1 MNYKVKC
8 IREKM
13 KLLNIQGLIIS
24 NPVNVKYIIGLPI
37 EGIILITEKE
47 NYIITDARYIEEVNQ
62 FITINDEFIIYDFKD
77 ITETDNQSFFQNC
90 ENVGFEENYVTY
102 AEYENIV
109 RKYRIKNIEET
120 EKIIEKMRMIKDEKE
135 IEKIKKACEITDNCF
150 SHLLTFIKI
159 GMTEKQIAL
168 EIQKYFLE
176 HDADGLAFD
185 TIVASGA
192 NSSKP
197 HAIPTEKIIRDGDP
211 ILIDFGAKYKGYCS
225 DMTRTIFAGHLN
237 SDYEEIYNI
246 VLKNQLAT
254 NKEIKE
260 GISCKM
266 LSRNVES
273 DFYLHNYSLIHALG
287 HGVGINEHELPHITH
302 NSNAI
307 LKENMIITNEPGIYI
322 PGKVGIRIEDTIR
335 VGRNNPEILTKSSKE
350 IIIVDKR

>member
-1 MNYKVKC
+1 MLFMNYKVKC

-159 GMTEKQIAL
+159 GMTE
-168 EIQKYFLE
+168 
-176 HDADGLAFD
+176 
-185 TIVASGA
+185 
-192 NSSKP
+192 
-197 HAIPTEKIIRDGDP
+197 
-211 ILIDFGAKYKGYCS
+211 
-225 DMTRTIFAGHLN
+225 
-237 SDYEEIYNI
+237 
-246 VLKNQLAT
+246 
-254 NKEIKE
+254 NK
-260 GISCKM
+260 
-266 LSRNVES
+266 
-273 DFYLHNYSLIHALG
+273 LH
-287 HGVGINEHELPHITH
+287 
-302 NSNAI
+302 
-307 LKENMIITNEPGIYI
+307 
-322 PGKVGIRIEDTIR
+322 
-335 VGRNNPEILTKSSKE
+335 
-350 IIIVDKR
+350 